1 MRLFFLRHGLA
12 DRAAWDGSD
21 FERPLT
27 PRGERRME
35 AEARVMARLGLDLDL
50 VLSSPLVRA
59 RQTAE
64 IAARHLAPAGGVGI
78 DERLGFG
85 FGPSAVAGILR
96 DHAGCANLMLVGHEP
111 GFSLVLR
118 AMTGGDVV
126 CKKGSLARVDVYDHE
141 APSGELVW
149 LIPPKALADV
159 L

>member
-12 DRAAWDGSD
+12 DRAAWNGPD
-21 FERPLT
+21 FDRPLT
-27 PRGERRME
+27 PQGERRME

-59 RQTAE
+59 RRTAE
-64 IAARHLAPAGGVGI
+64 IAARHLDPAGGVEI

-85 FGPSAVAGILR
+85 FGPAAVAGILR
-96 DHAGCANLMLVGHEP
+96 DHAALHSLMLVGHEP
-111 GFSLVLR
+111 GFSLTLR

-126 CKKGSLARVDVYDHE
+126 CKKGSLARVDVYDRE
-141 APSGELVW
+141 SPTGTLVW
-149 LIPPKALADV
+149 LIPPKLLADV